1 MAHIFHFHEPP
12 HKADQLTQLAAKQS
26 GQPRARR
33 LRVTIF
39 ALIGILLLLI
49 LLVEFAR
56 VCSLQEPVA
65 LGRRGGALLRC
76 KRAGS
81 HGMLPTA
88 PANHGECK
96 APPTEDATGPI
107 VPATQEY
114 PLQRSTIV
122 MKSRDD
128 AKCDECSE
136 SGVSAEKCSADARE
150 GTAKSSEESKDCRDN
165 QKSCPCK

>member
-12 HKADQLTQLAAKQS
+12 HQADQITQLAAKQS

-39 ALIGILLLLI
+39 ALIGILLWLI

-56 VCSLQEPVA
+56 AGGPQYVA
-65 LGRRGGALLRC
+65 GIRYFKVGLAGQPLTWPLGSVNYYTDQGDL
-76 KRAGS
+76 
-81 HGMLPTA
+81 
-88 PANHGECK
+88 
-96 APPTEDATGPI
+96 
-107 VPATQEY
+107 
-114 PLQRSTIV
+114 
-122 MKSRDD
+122 
-128 AKCDECSE
+128 SE
-136 SGVSAEKCSADARE
+136 SGFSAENCSADARE

>member
-12 HKADQLTQLAAKQS
+12 HKADQITQLAAKQS

-49 LLVEFAR
+49 LLSNSHE
-56 VCSLQEPVA
+56 
-65 LGRRGGALLRC
+65 RGGAICCGHPL
-76 KRAGS
+76 
-81 HGMLPTA
+81 
-88 PANHGECK
+88 
-96 APPTEDATGPI
+96 
-107 VPATQEY
+107 
-114 PLQRSTIV
+114 LQRGAGGAATDVPVGSVNYYT
-122 MKSRDD
+122 DQGD
-128 AKCDECSE
+128 LSE
-136 SGVSAEKCSADARE
+136 SGVSAENCSADARE